1 MGIQAMLSVLLSA
14 LLSVSVLPGV
24 GTVPD
29 WTPEARA
36 NMAVVL
42 EERKASLEQAGLSY
56 FYELYPGEHGILCVS
71 GQYGTTHGTSTSMR
85 YVAEDGTCVEIADLL
100 PNSGFGAWYYLSP
113 RDIRFRDGGKTLT
126 FITPVQETNWQ
137 TDEFRDWGDT
147 LCEFD
152 TQTGTMRSMTPLG

>member
-29 WTPEARA
+29 WTPEART

-56 FYELYPGEHGILCVS
+56 FYEL
-71 GQYGTTHGTSTSMR
+71 
-85 YVAEDGTCVEIADLL
+85 
-100 PNSGFGAWYYLSP
+100 
-113 RDIRFRDGGKTLT
+113 
-126 FITPVQETNWQ
+126 
-137 TDEFRDWGDT
+137 
-147 LCEFD
+147 
-152 TQTGTMRSMTPLG
+152 